1 MRTFL
6 SVTYRFLN
14 TIQQFNIEFL
24 LLGVLNR
31 QSYFKIMLYCR
42 KQSVKYVFFHQKYY
56 WPRPKR
62 SFNIEVFVNINMNGI
77 EISIMSFVIDLS
89 FLSSTFLS
97 FQSFLNFD
105 EFDYILI
112 KNLYY
117 IPHFRDIFF

>member
-6 SVTYRFLN
+6 GVAYRFLN
-14 TIQQFNIEFL
+14 TIQQFGIEFL

-42 KQSVKYVFFHQKYY
+42 EQSVKYVLFHQKYY
-56 WPRPKR
+56 WPRPKC

-77 EISIMSFVIDLS
+77 EISIMSFIIDLP
-89 FLSSTFLS
+89 FLCSAFLS
-97 FQSFLNFD
+97 FQSFLYFN

-112 KNLYY
+112 ENLYY
-117 IPHFRDIFF
+117 IPHFRDIFL